1 MFDLEDFEVPLKPLV
16 EVNANGDI
24 DVKDLNNPSV
34 QKLVK
39 EFILFSLNFG
49 RMLSRKART
58 ELEDYNMGMFCLSV
72 ICCLLIWFY

>member
-1 MFDLEDFEVPLKPLV
+1 MPLKPLV

-58 ELEDYNMGMFCLSV
+58 ELEYYNMGMFCLSV
-72 ICCLLIWFY
+72 ICCLPSTNL